1 MRSFLRASTRWQAT
15 LVLTLALALLCLHCG
30 SSIEA
35 DAMGGGST
43 GEGGGGSSTSE
54 GSVDSTSTGE
64 GGGGAG
70 SSNGSGAGG
79 STGKGAGGSA
89 GEGGSSTGEGGGGSS
104 TGAGGGGGCRLPD
117 DPAVFEIGTGETC
130 FESIEEG
137 ATLPVMAGP
146 QGGYHLWFAVG
157 CSDCGARVRVRY
169 SVKDPATGDLFPP
182 GVPQEGMVEL
192 LPGEFPHAFGLIA
205 FLPGGQWEPEAV
217 LEEGTHVIL
226 AAEARNDDGSTKHA
240 AQVEVVLG
248 ATVAWGLPC
257 SDDPATCDAPG
268 GAPCCTD

>member
-1 MRSFLRASTRWQAT
+1 MRSFLRALTHWQAT
-15 LVLTLALALLCLHCG
+15 PVLTLALLCLHCG
-30 SSIEA
+30 SSVEA

-64 GGGGAG
+64 GGGG
-70 SSNGSGAGG
+70 SSSGSGAGG
-79 STGKGAGGSA
+79 STGEGSGGSA

-104 TGAGGGGGCRLPD
+104 TGAGGGGGGCRLPV

-157 CSDCGARVRVRY
+157 CSDCGTRVRVRY

-205 FLPGGQWEPEAV
+205 FLPGRQWQPETV
-217 LEEGTHVIL
+217 LKEGTHVIL
-226 AAEARNDDGSTKHA
+226 AAEARNDDGSTKHTA
-240 AQVEVVLG
+240 EVEVVLG

>member
-1 MRSFLRASTRWQAT
+1 MRSFLRALTRWQAT
-15 LVLTLALALLCLHCG
+15 PVFTLALLCIHC
-30 SSIEA
+30 SSSVEA

-64 GGGGAG
+64 GGGG

-79 STGKGAGGSA
+79 STG
-89 GEGGSSTGEGGGGSS
+89 EGGGGSS
-104 TGAGGGGGCRLPD
+104 AGGGGSSAGAGGGGGCRLPD

-157 CSDCGARVRVRY
+157 CSDCGTRVRVRY
-169 SVKDPATGDLFPP
+169 SVKDPATGDMFPP

-205 FLPGGQWEPEAV
+205 FLPGRPWEPEAV
-217 LEEGTHVIL
+217 LKEGTHVIL